1 MAAPGHSPPRP
12 ETGGAST
19 GVLQPTA
26 MATEKMD
33 TPRSSNASARIL
45 DAADELLVEA
55 GYDGVSIRAVA
66 ERAGV
71 TKGLVFYHFG
81 TKRALVERVLERYYE
96 DHLQALKGAFDSATQ
111 PELSTRLHSV
121 VDSYLDF
128 IEENIRY
135 PRFVQQ
141 QLAGADTFHDL
152 IRRNLEPL
160 FRWTEGA
167 LGDVAP
173 SKGPQSIRQFFV
185 TFSAVAMHY
194 YTYAPILRSV
204 WGEDPMGPAALAER
218 RAHVHWL
225 VEIMI
230 RDMVPSPGDPAT
242 GAGG

>member
-1 MAAPGHSPPRP
+1 MAK
-12 ETGGAST
+12 
-19 GVLQPTA
+19 
-26 MATEKMD
+26 EKTN
-33 TPRSSNASARIL
+33 TPRGGNAAARIL

-96 DHLQALKGAFDSATQ
+96 NHLAALKHAFATATQ
-111 PELSTRLHSV
+111 PELSDRLHSV

-141 QLAGADTFHDL
+141 QIAGADTFHDL
-152 IRRNLEPL
+152 IRRNLEPM
-160 FRWTEGA
+160 FRWTESA
-167 LGDVAP
+167 LEGVAP
-173 SKGPQSIRQFFV
+173 TRGPQSVRQFFV

-204 WGEDPMGPAALAER
+204 WGDDPMGPAALAER

-225 VEIMI
+225 VELMV
-230 RDMVPSPGDPAT
+230 RDTAPSRGQGETSAPDR
-242 GAGG
+242 